1 MAKEPEEILY
11 SAADVRRMRNTVKD
25 LKYYLKLEKSRKK
38 KNQQRI
44 KGLVQE
50 IKNLEYSISGRN

>member
-44 KGLVQE
+44 KGLEQE
-50 IKNLEYSISGRN
+50 IKNLEYSITGRN